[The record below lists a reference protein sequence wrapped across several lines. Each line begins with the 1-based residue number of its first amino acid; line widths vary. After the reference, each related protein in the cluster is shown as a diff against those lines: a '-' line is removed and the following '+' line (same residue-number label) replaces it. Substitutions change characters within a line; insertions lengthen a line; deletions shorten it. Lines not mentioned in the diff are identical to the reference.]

1 MFTYPLKEYLHCAE
15 VLGVEL
21 NIAPVLRELT
31 VLLTVSRQW
40 IFFFLSVIS
49 TTQLKTTLILA
60 KEYNTLEYYLPQ
72 FTPRLK
78 FR

>member
-1 MFTYPLKEYLHCAE
+1 MFTYPLKEYLHYAE

-40 IFFFLSVIS
+40 IFFFFECYIHYAVENDTYSCKGI
-49 TTQLKTTLILA
+49 
-60 KEYNTLEYYLPQ
+60 
-72 FTPRLK
+72 
-78 FR
+78 

>member
-40 IFFFLSVIS
+40 IFFF
-49 TTQLKTTLILA
+49 
-60 KEYNTLEYYLPQ
+60 
-72 FTPRLK
+72 F
-78 FR
+78 